1 MLLMLLL
8 RSLLSISDS
17 FFFPIASFCGLIGL
31 SSLGLSVM
39 SHCHAKMGM
48 IYAWRI

>member
-1 MLLMLLL
+1 MLLMLFL

-17 FFFPIASFCGLIGL
+17 FFSLVSFCGLIGL
-31 SSLGLSVM
+31 SSLELSVM
-39 SHCHAKMGM
+39 SHYHAKMGM